1 MEFDT
6 LQVSILQ
13 SFRNTYSMAL
23 DREREKRLRTT
34 GKWFVKQKKD
44 KWLWINWAF
53 PLALIISL
61 FFYIITELL

>member
-1 MEFDT
+1 
-6 LQVSILQ
+6 
-13 SFRNTYSMAL
+13 MAL
-23 DREREKRLRTT
+23 DRERRKRLRTT

-44 KWLWINWAF
+44 KWLWVNWTF